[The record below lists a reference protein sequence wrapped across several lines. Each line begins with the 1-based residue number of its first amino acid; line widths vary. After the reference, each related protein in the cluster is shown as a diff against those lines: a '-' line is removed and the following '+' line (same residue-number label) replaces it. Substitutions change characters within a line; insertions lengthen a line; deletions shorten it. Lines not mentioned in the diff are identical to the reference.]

1 MINMFNITCL
11 YVNNILGFDC
21 TLYLVFVRE
30 IFEPRDGDRRNKVK
44 IIRPAPGEPTSS
56 LNPTAITWWTPVVPT
71 YSR

>member
-1 MINMFNITCL
+1 MFENTTNCL
-11 YVNNILGFDC
+11 NILGFDC

-30 IFEPRDGDRRNKVK
+30 IFEPREGDRRNKVK

-56 LNPTAITWWTPVVPT
+56 LNPTATTWWTPIVPT